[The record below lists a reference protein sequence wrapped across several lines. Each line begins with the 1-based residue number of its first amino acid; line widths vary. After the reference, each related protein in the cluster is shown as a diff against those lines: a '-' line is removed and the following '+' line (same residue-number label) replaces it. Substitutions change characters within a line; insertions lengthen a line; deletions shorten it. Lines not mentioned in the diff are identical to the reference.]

1 MKYCITPEFVNKFSC
16 IAEHCEDHCCHGWD
30 IHIDKATYGFMVKK
44 SDLKVKSLQ
53 VIERTK
59 GQASYAKIKLDESG
73 VCPFRESS
81 GLCEVHKAHGH
92 KRLSTTCQTYP
103 RLSKVRGNQQES
115 SLTLSCPEAARQV
128 LLNPSAMNFHRE
140 AVADTSFVAVKQ
152 TRPLWYEQVR
162 QLFVDVLLLDAVPLE
177 ERLFILGMTLKQLD
191 SHKDDI
197 DSFNS
202 TLAFCC
208 EKITNGEFSALF
220 ANLSSSLNL
229 HAAFLIK
236 VFNVQLALGIVGK
249 HEKVLTRMHLL
260 HEQLVDALAPAGDD
274 EAKQKEILLQG
285 FNGNYQD
292 YIHAN
297 SHVWLNYFIY
307 GMYQH
312 DFPTDNMY
320 EVFSELVTDFFILRG
335 ALVAIASQRPLQD
348 NDLILA
354 VQTYHRSRSHGA
366 IFGLGI
372 EGIRKLLNVDDQMF
386 PLMLLKVL

>member
-1 MKYCITPEFVNKFSC
+1 
-16 IAEHCEDHCCHGWD
+16 
-30 IHIDKATYGFMVKK
+30 
-44 SDLKVKSLQ
+44 
-53 VIERTK
+53 
-59 GQASYAKIKLDESG
+59 
-73 VCPFRESS
+73 
-81 GLCEVHKAHGH
+81 
-92 KRLSTTCQTYP
+92 
-103 RLSKVRGNQQES
+103 
-115 SLTLSCPEAARQV
+115 
-128 LLNPSAMNFHRE
+128 
-140 AVADTSFVAVKQ
+140 
-152 TRPLWYEQVR
+152 
-162 QLFVDVLLLDAVPLE
+162 
-177 ERLFILGMTLKQLD
+177 MTLKQLD

-197 DSFNS
+197 DSFNN

-220 ANLSSSLNL
+220 ANLASSLNL

-249 HEKVLTRMHLL
+249 QEKVLTRMHLL

-274 EAKQKEILLQG
+274 EAKQKEILQQG
-285 FNGNYQD
+285 FSGNYQD

-297 SHVWLNYFIY
+297 PHVWLNYFIY
-307 GMYQH
+307 EMYQH

-320 EVFSELVTDFFILRG
+320 EVFSELVTNFFILRG

-366 IFGLGI
+366 TFGQGI
-372 EGIRKLLNVDDQMF
+372 EGIRKVLNVDDQMF